1 MKFTFAH
8 NNLNVFNLEK
18 SLSFYKE
25 ALGLT
30 VVRKKEA
37 SDGSFTLVYL
47 GDETTPHQLE
57 LTWLRDMDR
66 PYELGDN
73 EIHLAF
79 QVDDFDAA
87 LAKHKEMGCVCF
99 ENPEMGIYFI
109 EDPDGYWL
117 EIVPGK
123 HQDFI

>member
-99 ENPEMGIYFI
+99 DNPEMGVYFI

-123 HQDFI
+123 H